1 MPVEKIN
8 RIHSTQGNIK
18 TATTTLPSKSNS
30 PEIKQNGNKLLYGSL
45 AALALAATISGV
57 IYNRGKSKPIQ
68 KLNKETVD
76 EIVDNIIK
84 DMKFGSVKKGI
95 AYSDEGILFTG
106 EVERLSKS
114 GNKIVTRYEAGNIVE
129 RTYTIA
135 NKQNEIAEI
144 NKLYSHEVE
153 GIKMVD
159 TKTTYKNGDVITTF
173 EVFEKNKKFVDSIE
187 QKISKADFDNNIDT
201 KALAIY
207 PHKEGSVS
215 TTWDLGDGLILKETA
230 VKNSVVR
237 KLIQN
242 DEVIRRRIDTP
253 LGKIIQFKNS
263 DGNSIQIHEN
273 LGFIQV
279 KTSTPDGTTKEY
291 IGRNLEEMRGINK
304 L

>member
-1 MPVEKIN
+1 MSIEKIN
-8 RIHSTQGNIK
+8 GIHSTQGSIK
-18 TATTTLPSKSNS
+18 TTSTTLPSKSNS

-45 AALALAATISGV
+45 AALALAVTVGGV
-57 IYNRGKSKPIQ
+57 IYSKGKSKANP
-68 KLNKETVD
+68 KLKKDSVN
-76 EIVDNIIK
+76 EIVDSIIK
-84 DMKFGSVKKGI
+84 DMKFGSVKKGK

-106 EVERLSKS
+106 EVERFSKS
-114 GNKIVTRYEAGNIVE
+114 GNKIVTRYEAGDIVE

-135 NKQNEIAEI
+135 NKQNKIAEI
-144 NKLYSHEVE
+144 NKLYNHDVE

-159 TKTTYKNGDVITTF
+159 TKTTYKSGEVVTTF
-173 EVFEKNKKFVDSIE
+173 EVFEKNKKFADSIE
-187 QKISKADFDNNIDT
+187 QKISKADFDNNIDE

-215 TTWDLGDGLILKETA
+215 TTWDLGDGLILKETVA
-230 VKNSVVR
+230 KNNTVR

-253 LGKIIQFKNS
+253 LGKITQFKNA

-291 IGRNLEEMRGINK
+291 IGRNLEEMRGISK
-304 L
+304 A